1 MSGSPPDVE
10 DAVRKHAIDRLKAKR
25 DFKSLLGTAA
35 IVTVIVIIIWA
46 VSGAEGFWP
55 GWVMLGFGIALFF
68 SGLRAYGPSQGPIT
82 EADIQR
88 EIDKSS

>member
-1 MSGSPPDVE
+1 MNDSTTDVQ
-10 DAVRKHAIDRLKAKR
+10 DAARKHALDRLKAKR

-35 IVTVIVIIIWA
+35 FVIAIVIVIWA
-46 VSGAEGFWP
+46 IAGADEFWP